1 MVRRRRVIFLHLSHL
16 RRTIK
21 KSAIALLFVVVF
33 VLMLLNKTDTALI
46 EKTSM
51 TVEELVAPITKV
63 FVFPATAVLNMYD
76 YLRSL
81 QKIDNENQELR
92 DENRRLIIANAQ
104 NKALAIENK
113 MLSDMLNYIG
123 LPQTDFVTV
132 KVVSQEGSPF
142 AHSLT
147 VYLGNYDKVKK
158 GQVALSD
165 KGVIGRVESVGKKY
179 AKIALLNNINSKIS
193 VMTEKTRVRGMLVGK
208 NDVLPEL
215 KFLPLGADIK
225 VGDEIITSGIGGV
238 FPVGLPIG
246 KVADING
253 AGIKVMPAHDL
264 SRLEYVMIVDYGLP
278 DPADVFDEEHD

>member
-21 KSAIALLFVVVF
+21 KSAIALLFIVVF
-33 VLMLLNKTDTALI
+33 ALMLLNKTDTALI

-51 TVEELVAPITKV
+51 TVEEIVAPVTKI

-104 NKALAIENK
+104 NRALVTENK
-113 MLSDMLNYIG
+113 MLADMLNYIG
-123 LPQTDFVTV
+123 LPQTEFVTV
-132 KVVSQEGSPF
+132 KVISQEGNPF

-147 VYLGNYDKVKK
+147 VYLGDSDKVKK

-165 KGVIGRVESVGKKY
+165 KGVIGRVEAVGKKY

-193 VMTEKTRVRGMLVGK
+193 VMTEGTRVRGMLVGK
-208 NDVLPEL
+208 NDILPEL
-215 KFLPLGADIK
+215 KFLPLGVDIK

-246 KVADING
+246 KVLSINNST
-253 AGIKVMPAHDL
+253 IKVMPAHDL
-264 SRLEYVMIVDYGLP
+264 SRLEYVMIADYGLP
-278 DPADVFDEEHD
+278 DPADAFVEE

>member
-21 KSAIALLFVVVF
+21 KSAIALLFIVVF
-33 VLMLLNKTDTALI
+33 ALMLLNKTDTALI

-51 TVEELVAPITKV
+51 TVEEIVAPVTKI

-104 NKALAIENK
+104 NRALVTENK
-113 MLSDMLNYIG
+113 MLADMLNYIG
-123 LPQTDFVTV
+123 LPQTEFVTV
-132 KVVSQEGSPF
+132 KVISQEGNPF

-147 VYLGNYDKVKK
+147 VYLGDYAKVKK

-165 KGVIGRVESVGKKY
+165 KGVIGRVEAVGKKY

-193 VMTEKTRVRGMLVGK
+193 VMTEGTRVRGMLVGK
-208 NDVLPEL
+208 NDILPEL
-215 KFLPLGADIK
+215 KFLPLGVDIK

-246 KVADING
+246 KVLSINNST
-253 AGIKVMPAHDL
+253 IKVMPAHDL
-264 SRLEYVMIVDYGLP
+264 SRLEYVMIADYGLP
-278 DPADVFDEEHD
+278 DPADAFVEE